1 MNVVEI
7 FNSMQGEGKYM
18 GIMCTFVR
26 FAGCNLRCTFC
37 DEVKKYGRA
46 KEMSVDEVVSQC
58 KQPHIV
64 LTGGEPT
71 LQPELE
77 KLISKLVAK
86 GHEVHIETNG
96 TKAIPYQTFNLWVTC
111 SPKAPD
117 FEINTPCDEIKLV
130 VDNKGLTFEK
140 AVGIA
145 ESQSQCVWLQPC
157 DGPGIKESMHTITKW
172 IALRPDLFRAGIQLH
187 KYYGVI

>member
-7 FNSMQGEGKYM
+7 FDSMQGEGKYM
-18 GIMCTFVR
+18 GVMCTFVR

-37 DEVKKYGRA
+37 DEHYKYARA
-46 KEMSVDEVVSQC
+46 KDIDVPDIVKQC
-58 KQPHIV
+58 KQEHVV

-71 LQPELE
+71 IQADLNV
-77 KLISKLVAK
+77 LIDALIDAGKS
-86 GHEVHIETNG
+86 VHIETNG
-96 TKAIPYQTFNLWVTC
+96 TRFIRPRLNLWVTC

-117 FEINTPCDEIKLV
+117 FEINTPSDEIKLV
-130 VDNKGLTFEK
+130 VDGKDLTFEK

-145 ESQSQCVWLQPC
+145 ETQEGPIWLQPC
-157 DGPGIKESMHTITKW
+157 DGPDIKESMYTITKW
-172 IALRPDLFRAGIQLH
+172 ISLRPDLFRAGIQLH